1 MTRIVVLDGYTLN
14 PGDNPW
20 GPLEAIGELTVY
32 DRSPDDLI
40 VERAEPADIVL
51 TNKTELGRAVLER
64 LPNLRGIGV
73 LATGFNVVD
82 VVAARELG
90 IPVCNV
96 PAYSTASAAQHT
108 VALLLELTN
117 AVGVHDHAVHQG
129 EWAAAPDFT
138 FWKRAAVELDGQV
151 LGIVG
156 YGAIGQRVAAIAAS
170 LGMLVIAAARAG
182 VTARSTEEGVERR
195 TLEQL
200 FREADV
206 VSLHCPLTPATE
218 RLVRR
223 ERLLTMKPS
232 ALLVNTARGGLVDE
246 VDLANA
252 LDHGVISGA
261 ALDVLSSEPPGA
273 VNPLLRAKNC
283 IITPHIAWTSLAAR
297 RRLLEVTAE
306 NVRALLAGRPINVV
320 NRS

>member
-1 MTRIVVLDGYTLN
+1 MARIVVLDGYTLN

-20 GPLEAIGELTVY
+20 SPLEALGELTVY
-32 DRSPDDLI
+32 DRSPEDLV
-40 VERAEPADIVL
+40 VERAREADVVL

-82 VVAARELG
+82 VVAARERG
-90 IPVCNV
+90 IPVFNV

-108 VALLLELTN
+108 IALLLELSN
-117 AVGVHDHAVHQG
+117 AVGAHDRAVHQG
-129 EWAAAPDFT
+129 EWVAAPDFT
-138 FWKRAAVELDGQV
+138 FWKQAAVELDGQV

-156 YGAIGQRVAAIAAS
+156 YGAIGRRVAAIAAS
-170 LGMLVIAAARAG
+170 LGMVVVAAARAG
-182 VTARSTEEGVERR
+182 APATSDEDGVERR

-206 VSLHCPLTPATE
+206 VSLHCPLTPDTE

-223 ERLLTMKPS
+223 ERLATMKPS

-246 VDLANA
+246 SDLATA
-252 LDHGVISGA
+252 LDSGTISGA
-261 ALDVLSSEPPGA
+261 ALDVLSSEPPRA
-273 VNPLLRAKNC
+273 DNPLLRAKNC

-306 NVRALLAGRPINVV
+306 NVRALLAGSPIHVV